1 MDRSGPPPAVEMLFF
16 GNDAERLVVR
26 ADFQPERRRELA
38 PGSEFRLD
46 FGPGRPA
53 ATCRWTGGERLEASN
68 CQVAF
73 DHVLEVAVPLAAL
86 GLAPGDDCA
95 FRAELVL
102 AGAGAGV
109 GVERHPAEG
118 EIRFALSVPEP

>member
-38 PGSEFRLD
+38 PGSEFRLV

-53 ATCRWTGGERLEASN
+53 AVCRWTGGGRLEATN

-86 GLAPGDDCA
+86 GLAVGEDCA

-102 AGAGAGV
+102 AGAG
-109 GVERHPAEG
+109 VERHPADG
-118 EIRFALSVPEP
+118 EIRFTLSVPEP